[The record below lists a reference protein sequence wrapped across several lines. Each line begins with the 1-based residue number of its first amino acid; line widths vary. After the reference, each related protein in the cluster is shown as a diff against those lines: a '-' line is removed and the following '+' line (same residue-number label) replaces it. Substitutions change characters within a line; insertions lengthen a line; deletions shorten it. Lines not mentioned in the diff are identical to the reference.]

1 MSWGRTPPLP
11 GLLTFLTYI
20 AALYY
25 YRCWALMKVEP
36 LFFSRVK
43 EKFYTTASTSLARG
57 QPNFNSML
65 NVLQSNNPSTT
76 VSSLP
81 LIYSGCR
88 KSRLSFYSYAHLP
101 LSLFVLVPFHLTLVT
116 PTKSTVPLT
125 LFQQRFE
132 DPIRNQHHRPT
143 DPSIQRPSSYKYL
156 ERQVFVVKQ
165 RG

>member
-1 MSWGRTPPLP
+1 MVVIGVGGEPHHFQ

-25 YRCWALMKVEP
+25 YRCWALMKVES

-57 QPNFNSML
+57 QSHFNSML
-65 NVLQSNNPSTT
+65 NVLQSNNPSIA

-88 KSRLSFYSYAHLP
+88 KS
-101 LSLFVLVPFHLTLVT
+101 
-116 PTKSTVPLT
+116 
-125 LFQQRFE
+125 
-132 DPIRNQHHRPT
+132 
-143 DPSIQRPSSYKYL
+143 
-156 ERQVFVVKQ
+156 
-165 RG
+165 